1 MFDLK
6 DLVWSDVELDSDKAS
21 LGGDTYE
28 TMDGGL
34 NDAIGFILSYCVG
47 GGGSD
52 NSGGGGVVQRI
63 GCQSVMLN

>member
-28 TMDGGL
+28 TMDNGLPGPRIPVVLPGCFSGG
-34 NDAIGFILSYCVG
+34 
-47 GGGSD
+47 
-52 NSGGGGVVQRI
+52 GGGGVVQRI
-63 GCQSVMLN
+63 GCIDVSIN

>member
-28 TMDGGL
+28 TMDGPYPGPL
-34 NDAIGFILSYCVG
+34 INSSCFG
-47 GGGSD
+47 G
-52 NSGGGGVVQRI
+52 GGGGVVQRI
-63 GCQSVMLN
+63 GCIDVSIN